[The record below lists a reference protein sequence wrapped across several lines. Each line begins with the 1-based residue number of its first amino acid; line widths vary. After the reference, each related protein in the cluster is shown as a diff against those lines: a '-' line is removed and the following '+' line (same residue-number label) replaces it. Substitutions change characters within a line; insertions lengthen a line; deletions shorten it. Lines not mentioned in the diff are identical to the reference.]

1 MPYPLNIS
9 DNQYHYA
16 TMSKKKNIEP
26 EEVLFGVHFEEDFDV
41 VGRRQ
46 EATHVLMNPYMV
58 DAPPLLLSSYMEYK
72 VLLGSILERTPFV
85 FKNIKGKAPSWN
97 MHNAELIPNGDEY
110 YSGVKF
116 LVPSNREIPDRIN
129 VAFNGDLDITNSVAY
144 LPYEITGRQP
154 IERNFGSD
162 MDSHTF
168 KRKTLNAYKAQMSE
182 DLRDYSVQPGSFLY
196 GLKEPLSSLSGSDA
210 KFTDY
215 GLEAWVDTKNQA
227 DFYYGRHSSAYD
239 YPTLANAT
247 KTRYTTHVGEGY
259 STLHTRAKQSF
270 DLLET
275 RHTDT
280 YDIDRYDK
288 RVATRNLVDWGH
300 GRDKVNYSNVR
311 PDFHYMVLRMD
322 ARYLREGGRVQY
334 GDFLCRLLGVDF
346 DNPDGKPIDERLDSL
361 GVKFLN
367 WAISEISIQSL
378 MNRPGYDKQEDAF
391 VEFSLNT
398 ALNEQLFGEWRDF
411 SYISKVDA
419 YVKLALLHSDLVRIK
434 IYANRL
440 TEWLNKTYPKLSETQ
455 KREFPLIPNNDKYI
469 NGEANALPFI
479 LQGWYNQ
486 KEQARDTGAKMTDYS
501 RYEHPSLYGTAS
513 FFDAYTPSKNG
524 GSTNM
529 NGRTEYA
536 SSSLR
541 MGFLG
546 GMTAFSSSMDTATLA
561 GSEIFI
567 RRPSDAVISE
577 SILGHTEDNGAS
589 AGIAFS
595 YRDVSALKAN
605 RKRIQ
610 DFGETLVLTENVMT
624 SRWWFQSP
632 ELRKP
637 SDNKKTTAPYTAD
650 AMDNQYYWGLVFAD
664 QLAYYPWVY
673 ISKDTHLKM
682 LRAYGVGAQYTQN
695 FINNKKLHDRILD
708 STSLILAPSFF
719 TTIYG
724 SCIQMYDSAMD
735 KNSDENQLIGA
746 IDIRRNYLSV
756 VDGVAKYD
764 TMSSLSAFI
773 PASCYLAM
781 LGSIPYRHMK
791 LVLSSCGGVFGGG
804 ITGGSLYGD
813 LALIDPVRATS
824 RRAVREALEEIE
836 LGTSDDTTTTSL
848 AGLDNLGDRFNTGD
862 ADDRIMQFNVEKKLA
877 LRKDLISTFYQSS
890 RIGSYN
896 ATKDVHKLTFN
907 VINNELLSNSPAPH
921 LGKET
926 LAYDLLQER
935 SIDNAISSLVSSTNA
950 KMNRIPA
957 DALALNYL
965 KTMSNT
971 YDKSFDIDDLN
982 YSVLIIESAK
992 TALLNLVKFYYANKL
1007 EVSYPGINLPEM
1019 VNFSNTGIK
1028 GLNRPFSDRELL
1040 SLTGNYTSVSVDPM
1054 TKLVAQKGLDADAF
1068 GTSYTRGGYYDSL
1081 GKMVSNATGFE
1092 TQAGTIFEGKKRPR
1106 LLGKEWYLSEL
1117 ANPYMSD
1124 ALRLHTTSVPFAS
1137 GAGDNYRLPLS
1148 GNAMYLTPSLV
1159 THATYEGKNH
1169 ERAFSIS
1176 NQSYYKTATYND
1188 LLNDENVV
1196 RFFKENEVIINKQI
1210 FLSQPYSYKDDG
1222 SLDFTPFVFNSLLH
1236 SAIEYG
1242 DTFRWKTANNV
1253 PVELSLR
1260 NGENSLYEIYSRTY
1274 GRKTPLLIPSYKRKG
1289 YSDTIGE
1296 YMLISAFNKTSDV
1309 DNTTIWSH
1317 VNPKPINSVSVPFVK
1332 YGWDV
1337 QNLERWT
1344 TQENFGNDLYND
1356 VKANNARSVKDHRG
1370 NYLLH
1375 YARLSPQNKN
1385 AAIFTDLFCKYTPYE
1400 QYNGITSSRYHTTAS
1415 NANGRDTLHAVWRLN
1430 VLYVLYL
1437 EHRWG
1442 KEVERVIKT
1451 KGGSDRVPFIDDIA
1465 RAFFNECM
1473 AKTDLPSNTF
1483 TNITKMR
1490 DMDLTK
1496 GGALNKVYKEMVN
1509 VLEEFAQRAVSL
1521 DRGTGSPM
1529 MWLSVDPK
1537 VKALSTNPYVQPN
1550 AGYPLYPA
1558 YGTKVDSLG
1567 KDGNFLLDTY
1577 GETSAPLQ
1585 AVRSLG
1591 AHLLLDGI
1599 AKNDVKRSTLRGID
1613 VPNDC
1618 FFYGFNPKD
1627 ERYTGTHNFAQFHF
1641 DANNGRRH
1649 DYYAFSPRQKASGI
1663 NLMDYTKESGRII
1676 KASAFTLHTKKAS
1689 AYTDF
1694 LNSPSISGGT
1704 SADMTAFKA
1713 GAVDGIKQH
1722 SPWMFSAP
1730 FKSNHSHAGV
1740 EAYGGKMYAREMETL
1755 WNPYSVK
1762 HLVGSGG
1769 TDKLNPL
1776 MMFGTCS
1783 SLSDLKGEQ
1792 LSGAVVSGVNISGGM
1807 LYDPHS
1813 IKPIFLYPWNNE
1825 ATKFGTLLS
1834 REKYDVFTW
1843 ATIKEDYMNEL
1854 WATPTEITAP
1864 AALTQSKKD
1873 GFANSVESIRNRYKL
1888 KGVKPTS
1895 VKRTDAP
1902 KVESTIYGI
1911 DILIDVTYRGEGF
1924 NTRKKLE
1931 HIRDYLKNYAS
1942 VFAGDENVNK
1952 TLKNDKVN
1960 ALGIGNSMF
1969 GAWLT
1974 RNDIPAQK
1982 ATDADYTLLQNHLG
1996 ESMTK
2001 PRMRDVYTGSHCYI
2015 EHLHAY
2021 DGNAMVKAGILDT
2034 IEFAN
2039 TFYASYLARF
2049 MFSRVYVDM
2058 FPVPLEEHPA
2068 FFSATKNLGKGG
2080 VLGLQR
2086 VGNKVNKDI
2095 SYSDF
2100 LKYQNA
2106 PELDER
2112 QKIRLVKNI
2121 KTNGMQSDV
2130 EESRAKKF
2138 GEYIRRIQVGSG
2150 GIGDVS
2156 VRGVTIAG
2164 VNLTEEQ
2171 KKEILFETNTANSNI
2186 SPRPIKYDETQSGIF
2201 IKDGD
2206 KVTLRL
2212 RVYSTSIY
2220 DYMTTDKVKNVS
2232 SVDYNDMPFKNVGY
2246 GKDFTDAVKATNE
2259 TRFSRTAEPSFPWH
2273 NYDKSTIFDSTIP
2286 NAYTA
2291 GASES
2296 DNTLLSHNTYG
2307 SLLPYRSVN
2316 EIYTKANGTLSLKKT
2331 NQRYGLSYYDR
2342 FLELGVVEPWGVDA
2356 SDVKSG
2362 DVTSGRNP
2370 ANGGGL
2376 KPLTFGKIPL
2386 NIFHRRVSPALS
2398 SVTLEGSQD
2407 ASYRLTEGEVNL
2419 MQYHDII
2426 GIGKEEGSAGGF
2438 YQKWFSPSELGIFTF
2453 SMNQVSE
2460 DESVAYNKKLYR
2472 HEPLKKIR
2480 PAEYK
2485 TNEEYTDYISKR
2497 LDRGQIPNVIDR
2509 IYASPTT
2516 ATYFSGGPA
2525 LSYNMLVTN
2534 AVVELQTLDT
2544 SIMHKDDV
2552 ATQFAGIANLLGK
2565 KGDNI
2570 SAVDAWKT
2578 IPSFVVPLYMN
2589 GDTMVRYID
2598 KYGYY
2603 EDAME
2608 MNAMFEDS
2616 IISEKRKRVEDM
2628 NIVEL
2633 IENSMCSIPLTF
2645 EDPRGARGYASLD
2658 FGGMNVPM
2666 IHRTLGERMNWLGT
2680 RKALSDFNVN
2690 NFLKAVGGKVMGD
2703 VRTSDNFNAEVYSN
2717 SAHVYSPY
2725 HLDTFEYFYPLTFE
2739 YGLTMASE
2747 TRENALNSVPNRL
2760 SATYKTRT
2768 QFSVNYASLERNT
2781 IGSVLFNMTS
2791 TAKPSGSVYIPK
2803 PSKSITRSYSVG
2815 IRDIEGRT
2823 NAELWKR
2830 INHWK
2835 FAERVYMD
2843 NPTSMDILE
2852 RFEQLR
2858 EKERQQVLDEVL
2870 FDSFYE
2876 IPLRLFE

>member
-1 MPYPLNIS
+1 
-9 DNQYHYA
+9 
-16 TMSKKKNIEP
+16 MSKKKNIES
-26 EEVLFGVHFEEDFDV
+26 EEVLFGVRYEEDFGG
-41 VGRRQ
+41 VGRKN
-46 EATHVLMNPYMV
+46 EATYVLMNPYMV

-85 FKNIKGKAPSWN
+85 FKNIKGKSPSWN
-97 MHNAELIPNGDEY
+97 IYKAEKHFNGDSY
-110 YSGVKF
+110 YAGVKF
-116 LVPSNREIPDRIN
+116 LVPSDRNMPDGMQRS
-129 VAFNGDLDITNSVAY
+129 LDDNFEVPNSIAY
-144 LPYEITGRQP
+144 LPYEITGRKDLTD
-154 IERNFGSD
+154 EFNDNTNS
-162 MDSHTF
+162 SEF
-168 KRKTLNAYKAQMSE
+168 KKKVLSAYKAQMSD
-182 DLRDYSVQPGSFLY
+182 DLKDYSVQPGSFLF
-196 GLKEPLSSLSGSDA
+196 GLKEPLRSLAGEDEENIE
-210 KFTDY
+210 FFDY
-215 GLEAWVDTKNQA
+215 GAEAWLGAQREANV
-227 DFYYGRHSSAYD
+227 YYGTYSSAFD

-247 KTRYTTHVGEGY
+247 KTRYTIHVGEEY
-259 STLHTRAKQSF
+259 SALHSRAKQSF
-270 DLLET
+270 DLLEV
-275 RHTDT
+275 REMSD
-280 YDIDRYDK
+280 YDATKYDR
-288 RVATRNLVDWGH
+288 RVATRNLVDRATG
-300 GRDKVNYSNVR
+300 KTNYSNVR

-322 ARYLREGGRVQY
+322 ARYLREGERVQY

-378 MNRPGYDKQEDAF
+378 MNRPGYDKQEDAY

-398 ALNEQLFGEWRDF
+398 ALNEQLFDEWRDF
-411 SYISKVDA
+411 SYITKVDA

-455 KREFPLIPNNDKYI
+455 KREFPLIPNNDRYI
-469 NGEANALPFI
+469 NGEANAVPFV
-479 LQGWYNQ
+479 LERWYNQ

-513 FFDAYTPSKNG
+513 FFDTYTPPENG
-524 GSTNM
+524 GHEAIK
-529 NGRTEYA
+529 GRTEYA

-546 GMTAFSSSMDTATLA
+546 GLTAFSSSLNIPTFA
-561 GSEIFI
+561 GSEIFS

-577 SILGHTEDNGAS
+577 SILGHTEGSGTS

-595 YRDVSALKAN
+595 YKDASGLYPN

-610 DFGETLVLTENVMT
+610 DFGATFVLRDNVMT
-624 SRWWFQSP
+624 SRWWFQPP

-637 SDNKKTTAPYTAD
+637 SDNKKTTAPHTAD

-682 LRAYGVGAQYTQN
+682 LRAYGVGAKHTTD
-695 FINNKKLHDRILD
+695 FIKIRGTYDRILT

-724 SCIQMYDSAMD
+724 SCLQMYDSAMD
-735 KNSDENQLIGA
+735 NNSDANQLIGA

-781 LGSIPYRHMK
+781 IGSIPYRHMR
-791 LVLSSCGGVFGGG
+791 LVLSSCGGVFEGG

-813 LALIDPVRATS
+813 LALIDPVRATT
-824 RRAVREALEEIE
+824 RRAVREALEELE
-836 LGTSDDTTTTSL
+836 LGTSDDSITST
-848 AGLDNLGDRFNTGD
+848 AGLDTLGDRFNTGD
-862 ADDRIMQFNVEKKLA
+862 ADDRITQFNLEKKLA

-896 ATKDVHKLTFN
+896 ATKDVHKFTFN
-907 VINNELLSNSPAPH
+907 VSNNELLSNSPAPH
-921 LGKET
+921 IEKET

-950 KMNRIPA
+950 KMNRLPA

-965 KTMSNT
+965 KTMADT
-971 YDKSFDIDDLN
+971 YNHNPDIDDLV
-982 YSVLIIESAK
+982 YDYLIIDTAK
-992 TALLNLVKFYYANKL
+992 TALLNFVKFYYANKL
-1007 EVSYPGINLPEM
+1007 EIKSPGVNFDGM

-1028 GLNRPFSDRELL
+1028 GLSYPLSKSELMLL
-1040 SLTGNYTSVSVDPM
+1040 SSTFLAGSVDPM
-1054 TKLVAQKGLDADAF
+1054 TKLVAEKGLEADAF
-1068 GTSYTRGGYYDSL
+1068 GTSYTRGGYYDSIS
-1081 GKMVSNATGFE
+1081 KMMNNSTGFE
-1092 TQAGTIFEGKKRPR
+1092 NQAGTIFEGKKRPT

-1124 ALRLHTTSVPFAS
+1124 ALRLHTTSVPFSS

-1148 GNAMYLTPSLV
+1148 GNAMYLNPSLV
-1159 THATYEGKNH
+1159 THATHEGRNH

-1253 PVELSLR
+1253 PVEVSLR

-1296 YMLISAFNKTSDV
+1296 YMLISAFNKTADV
-1309 DNTTIWSH
+1309 DNATIWSH
-1317 VNPKPINSVSVPFVK
+1317 VNPKPINSISIPFVK

-1385 AAIFTDLFCKYTPYE
+1385 AAIFTDLFCKYSPYE
-1400 QYNGITSSRYHTTAS
+1400 QYNGITSSRYHTTTS

-1437 EHRWG
+1437 EYRWG

-1537 VKALSTNPYVQPN
+1537 VKAISTNPYVQPN

-1599 AKNDVKRSTLRGID
+1599 SKNDVKRSTLRGID

-1627 ERYTGTHNFAQFHF
+1627 ERYAGTHNFAQFHF

-1663 NLMDYTKESGRII
+1663 NLTDYTKESGRII

-1689 AYTDF
+1689 AFADF

-1713 GAVDGIKQH
+1713 GAVDGVKQH
-1722 SPWMFSAP
+1722 TPWMFSAP
-1730 FKSNHSHAGV
+1730 FKSNHAHAGV
-1740 EAYGGKMYAREMETL
+1740 EAYGGKMYAREMESL

-1813 IKPIFLYPWNNE
+1813 IKPIFLYPGNAE
-1825 ATKFGTLLS
+1825 RTRFGTSFS

-1854 WATPTEITAP
+1854 WATPNELTTP

-1952 TLKNDKVN
+1952 TLKNDNVN
-1960 ALGIGNSMF
+1960 ALGIGNTMF

-1982 ATDADYTLLQNHLG
+1982 ATDADYTLLQNYLG

-2001 PRMRDVYTGSHCYI
+2001 PRMMDVYTGSHCYI

-2021 DGNAMVKAGILDT
+2021 DGTAMAKAGILDT

-2068 FFSATKNLGKGG
+2068 FFSATKHLGKNGAI
-2080 VLGLQR
+2080 GLQR
-2086 VGNKVNKDI
+2086 VGNKVNKEI

-2106 PELDER
+2106 PELDAR
-2112 QKIRLVKNI
+2112 QAEKIVRNF

-2130 EESRAKKF
+2130 ENSRAKKF

-2156 VRGVTIAG
+2156 VRGVTIVG
-2164 VNLTEEQ
+2164 VNLTEE
-2171 KKEILFETNTANSNI
+2171 KKREALFETNTANSYI

-2220 DYMTTDKVKNVS
+2220 DYMINDKVKHVS
-2232 SVDYNDMPFKNVGY
+2232 AVDYNDMPYMNVGF

-2259 TRFSRTAEPSFPWH
+2259 TRYARTAEPSHPWY
-2273 NYDKSTIFDSTIP
+2273 NYNKSTIFDSTIP

-2296 DNTLLSHNTYG
+2296 DNALLSHNTYG

-2386 NIFHRRVSPALS
+2386 NVLHRRVSPPLS
-2398 SVTLEGSQD
+2398 SVTIDGSQD

-2438 YQKWFSPSELGIFTF
+2438 YQKWFSPSELSIFTF

-2485 TNEEYTDYISKR
+2485 TNQEYTDYISKR

-2544 SIMHKDDV
+2544 SIMHKEDV
-2552 ATQFAGIANLLGK
+2552 ATQFAGVANLLGK

-2645 EDPRGARGYASLD
+2645 EDPRGIRGYASLD

-2680 RKALSDFNVN
+2680 RKALSNFNVN

-2703 VRTSDNFNAEVYSN
+2703 VRTSDNFDSEVYTN

-2747 TRENALNSVPNRL
+2747 TRETALKGITNRL

-2768 QFSVNYASLERNT
+2768 QFSVNYTSLERNT

-2791 TAKPSGSVYIPK
+2791 TAKPSDSVYIPK

-2815 IRDIEGRT
+2815 IRDIEGRA

-2830 INHWK
+2830 VNHWK

-2843 NPTSMDILE
+2843 NPSNMDVLE

-2858 EKERQQVLDEVL
+2858 EIERQRVLDEVL